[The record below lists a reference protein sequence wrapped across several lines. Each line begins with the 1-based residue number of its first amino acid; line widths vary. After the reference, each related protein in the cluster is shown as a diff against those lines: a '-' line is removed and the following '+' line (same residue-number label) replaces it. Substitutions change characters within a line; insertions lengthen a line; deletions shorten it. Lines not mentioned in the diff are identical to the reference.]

1 MAELPIQWQFVEI
14 SDGKGRQ
21 WLWRRLVISGE
32 IAATSQTFED
42 FGAAIHDA
50 IAHGFKPSHE
60 RWVTLYMTGVTY
72 FDPVDGARVLTNETQ
87 EAMLVYR
94 AKTQKA
100 MGIRNR
106 VSPRSTPSHAG
117 HPARSK
123 SRAAGKARRIK

>member
-106 VSPRSTPSHAG
+106 VSPRSTPS
-117 HPARSK
+117 ARPCRS
-123 SRAAGKARRIK
+123 